1 MEDPFLDLSDHGL
14 LRVYLPPQH
23 VLPPALE
30 PSAGPR
36 TFVRWEPGGQ
46 DAWAEHLAA
55 PERVTAIQEALQLG
69 NPDAEALE
77 LERLLLAACAELG
90 LTRMARPH
98 NPN

>member
-14 LRVYLPPQH
+14 LRVHLPPQH
-23 VLPPALE
+23 VLPPA
-30 PSAGPR
+30 
-36 TFVRWEPGGQ
+36 RWEPGGQ

-55 PERVTAIQEALQLG
+55 PERVAAIQEALRLG

-90 LTRMARPH
+90 LTRTARPH